1 MKRGLKLALPCLLA
15 FGTLFLD
22 AADKDPELQ
31 PFQGRWEVKELVENG
46 HVIPHDAI
54 REWLPSGGHIEIAD
68 NALMYVSPQDGKKHA
83 KVFAIDAT
91 QYPKGFDMVTRE
103 KKEAVGI
110 FRFDE
115 GRLVV
120 CLSDPEDGPRP
131 TEFSAK
137 EGSKRMLMV
146 LQRKPDHVAT
156 EKTTAAATNPAPASV
171 AAKIL
176 TDPELAKMMPGTW
189 RFKDDAGALIIT
201 VNGDGTWSSL
211 REVQE
216 MRLFKK
222 MFVQTPVSS
231 GKWSVKNGTVNFLCT
246 ASVHP
251 DRVNHN
257 LPFTIRSISENDL
270 IFVDFVGRLGKA
282 VKIL

>member
-1 MKRGLKLALPCLLA
+1 MKRALNLILPCLLA
-15 FGTLFLD
+15 LATLCLD
-22 AADKDPELQ
+22 AADKNPELQ
-31 PFQGRWEVKELVENG
+31 PFQGRWDVVELVENG

-68 NALMYVSPQDGKKHA
+68 NAIMYVSPQDGKKHA
-83 KVFAIDAT
+83 KVFAIDGT
-91 QYPKGFDMVTRE
+91 QYPKGFEMVTRE

-120 CLSDPEDGPRP
+120 RLSDPDDGPRP

-146 LQRKPDHVAT
+146 LQRKPDAA
-156 EKTTAAATNPAPASV
+156 EKPTAAANNPAPASAA

-176 TDPELAKMMPGTW
+176 TDAELAKMMPGIW

-222 MFVQTPVSS
+222 IAQPAHEV
-231 GKWSVKNGTVNFLCT
+231 
-246 ASVHP
+246 
-251 DRVNHN
+251 D
-257 LPFTIRSISENDL
+257 ENQVL
-270 IFVDFVGRLGKA
+270 L
-282 VKIL
+282 